1 MLMPL
6 PGGHAKRYTVELA
19 PAVHTDECSVL
30 SSEAIGARHIR
41 DRIRRACNRHSCG
54 SSQHSIRTTV
64 CKTPSGTNFT
74 RPDELPVPVPV
85 KRPVP
90 DARFFQVPVVVRC
103 GAGALVG
110 WNGLRFVCVIHVPV
124 CPLLRVGSRLP
135 RCLTG
140 TGTPGLGLSHVRTRG
155 FLLGPINDVQQ

>member
-1 MLMPL
+1 MR
-6 PGGHAKRYTVELA
+6 GAFVIAFAGHAIDI
-19 PAVHTDECSVL
+19 PAAAASTAYGRPSV
-30 SSEAIGARHIR
+30 
-41 DRIRRACNRHSCG
+41 
-54 SSQHSIRTTV
+54 
-64 CKTPSGTNFT
+64 TPSGTNFT

-103 GAGALVG
+103 GAGAWVG